1 MYEIS
6 QLINTS
12 IIISGIATVIFITTF
27 TYQYIKLRKRSLKWT
42 NINIVLEEEEA
53 SGQLV

>member
-12 IIISGIATVIFITTF
+12 IMIGGVALVIFITTF
-27 TYQYIKLRKRSLKWT
+27 TYQYIKLRKRSL
-42 NINIVLEEEEA
+42 NE
-53 SGQLV
+53 